1 MQFDYE
7 IPVEEYVSAQ
17 VLYYRAYAK
26 GRIVR
31 RALVWVLLGLFSVL
45 IAVFQWVV
53 AWERIVLLLAGA
65 WWVYGGIASLYPT
78 RYYRRSYPESGLV
91 GKKYH
96 ADLDNHGFSV
106 RGDSCSWQVPWTEV
120 QHKGEDDRV
129 FMFSGKATIF
139 MFGKEYLTDEQQR
152 EIRQFAALP

>member
-1 MQFDYE
+1 MVGLRGNRKPLSDALLSPFLPG
-7 IPVEEYVSAQ
+7 IGAGWEE
-17 VLYYRAYAK
+17 
-26 GRIVR
+26 
-31 RALVWVLLGLFSVL
+31 
-45 IAVFQWVV
+45 
-53 AWERIVLLLAGA
+53 
-65 WWVYGGIASLYPT
+65 
-78 RYYRRSYPESGLV
+78 
-91 GKKYH
+91 YH